1 MVSTIPG
8 TVTITKTS
16 TCRLCTAMCPIV
28 VTIEDGRAVAV
39 HGDREAPLFEGYTCP
54 KGRALP
60 EMHANPGRLLHS
72 LRRRPDGTHEP
83 VSSREAID
91 DIADRLRDVVD
102 RHGPSSVAIYIG
114 TSSSAYPAMGSM
126 AGALLTALGS
136 KMVFSAASIDQP
148 GTRIADA
155 FHGLWLGGRTPFDQ
169 VDAFLFAGTNP
180 VISKQFLAENPARR
194 LARAVERG
202 TKVVVIDP
210 RRTETARWAAVH
222 LQVRPG
228 QDAVVMAG
236 IIHLILRDGLV
247 DHDFLRS
254 HVDGVESLRAAVAPF
269 TPDFVAL
276 QADVPV
282 DDLLEAARILGT
294 ARRGGAGGGT
304 GISMTSCTSVV
315 SYLLL
320 CLMSLRGWWAREGD
334 RIERPNVLMPPNLA
348 KAQAR
353 CPYRAVGFGHKMR
366 VRGLEQT
373 NGGLPTAALAD
384 EILLP
389 GEGQIRALLNVGGS
403 PMMAWPDQRR
413 THEALESL
421 ELLVTTDVE
430 YSPMARMA
438 DYVVATKMTLET
450 PSITQITEYIKYFHP
465 GYGFREPY
473 AQYTPALVDPPA
485 GADLI
490 EDWQLYYRLGQR
502 LGLSLNLV
510 NVFGRIGAHMEA
522 PIEVIPLDMENEPT
536 TDDLYEMMCRGS
548 HVPLEE
554 VKRHPHGRVFEE
566 LLDLRVG
573 PGDAECEDR
582 LDVGSADMLAELGEI
597 RERCDTVQ
605 PSSDRP
611 FLFVPRRE
619 NRVINSTGRTLPGLM
634 RGRRYNPA
642 FMHPD
647 DLASLGIKAGDL
659 VEVRSEYDAITSIAE
674 ADANLRPGV
683 VSMSHNFGGNPG
695 EDEDPRIDG
704 ANTNRL
710 LRTDVE
716 YDRYTGIPRMGALPV
731 GVVPVGTVAHA

>member
-1 MVSTIPG
+1 M
-8 TVTITKTS
+8 TITKTS

-28 VTIEDGRAVAV
+28 VTIESGRAVEV

-60 EMHANPGRLLHS
+60 EMHANPKRLLHS
-72 LRRRPDGTHEP
+72 LRRRPDGSHERI
-83 VSSREAID
+83 SSED
-91 DIADRLRDVVD
+91 VVTEIADRLRDVVD
-102 RHGPSSVAIYIG
+102 RHGPNAVAIYIG
-114 TSSSAYPAMGSM
+114 TSSAAYPAMGSI
-126 AGALLTALGS
+126 ASALVTALGS
-136 KMVFSAASIDQP
+136 KMIFSAASIDQP
-148 GTRIADA
+148 GTRIADG
-155 FHGLWLGGRTPFDQ
+155 FHGLWLGGRIPFDEA
-169 VDAFLFAGTNP
+169 DAFLFAGTNP
-180 VISKQFLAENPARR
+180 VISKQFLAENPAKR

-202 TKVVVIDP
+202 TKIVVIDP
-210 RRTETARWAAVH
+210 RRTETARWAHVH
-222 LQVRPG
+222 LQARPG

-236 IIHLILRDGLV
+236 LLHLILRDGLV
-247 DHDFLRS
+247 DQAFIGQ

-269 TPDFVAL
+269 TPEFVAR
-276 QADVPV
+276 QADVPIE
-282 DDLLEAARILGT
+282 DLLEAARTLGT

-334 RIERPNVLMPPNLA
+334 RIERPNVLMPPNQA

-353 CPYRAVGFGHKMR
+353 GPYRAFGFGKKMR
-366 VRGLEQT
+366 VRGLGQT

-389 GEGQIRALLNVGGS
+389 GDGQIRALFNVGGS

-413 THEALESL
+413 TREALESL

-430 YSPMARMA
+430 YSATARLA
-438 DYVVATKMTLET
+438 DYVVATKMTFET
-450 PSITQITEYIKYFHP
+450 PSMTQTTEIIKYFHP
-465 GYGFREPY
+465 GYGFRSPY
-473 AQYTPALVDPPA
+473 AQYTPALLDPPA

-490 EDWQLYYRLGQR
+490 EDWQLYYRVAQQ
-502 LGLSLNLV
+502 LGLSLNVV
-510 NVFGRIGAHMEA
+510 NVFGKIGAHLEA
-522 PIEVIPLDMENEPT
+522 PIDVIPLDMVNEPT
-536 TDDLYEMMCRGS
+536 TDDLYQIMCRGS

-554 VKRHPHGRVFEE
+554 VKRHAHGHVFEE
-566 LLDLRVG
+566 LLDLRIAPAD
-573 PGDAECEDR
+573 PGCEDR
-582 LDVGSADMLAELGEI
+582 LDVGNAEMLAELGEI
-597 RERCDTVQ
+597 RERCITAAPHD
-605 PSSDRP
+605 DHP

-634 RGRRYNPA
+634 RGRSYNPA

-647 DLASLGIKAGDL
+647 DLARLDISPGDT
-659 VEVRSEYDAITSIAE
+659 VEIRSEHDVIASIAA
-674 ADANLRPGV
+674 ADPYLRPGV

-695 EDEDPRIDG
+695 DDEDPRVDG

-731 GVVPVGTVAHA
+731 AVSRLDHSLM

>member
-1 MVSTIPG
+1 M
-8 TVTITKTS
+8 TITKTS

-28 VTIEDGRAVAV
+28 VTIEKGRPVEV

-60 EMHANPGRLLHS
+60 EMHANPRRLLHS
-72 LRRRPDGTHEP
+72 LRRRADGSHERI
-83 VSSREAID
+83 SSED
-91 DIADRLRDVVD
+91 VVDEIADRLRDVID
-102 RHGPSSVAIYIG
+102 RHGPNSVAIYIG
-114 TSSSAYPAMGSM
+114 TSSSAYPAMGSI
-126 AGALLTALGS
+126 AAALLTALGS
-136 KMVFSAASIDQP
+136 KMIFSAASIDQP

-155 FHGLWLGGRTPFDQ
+155 FHGLWLGGRTPFDE

-180 VISKQFLAENPARR
+180 VISKQFLAENPSKR

-202 TKVVVIDP
+202 TKVIVIDP
-210 RRTETARWAAVH
+210 RRTETARWSHVH
-222 LQVRPG
+222 LQARPG

-236 IIHLILRDGLV
+236 ILHVILRDGLV
-247 DHDFLRS
+247 DEDFLRD
-254 HVDGVESLRAAVAPF
+254 HVRGVESLRAAVSPF
-269 TPDFVAL
+269 TPEFVAR
-276 QADVPV
+276 QADIPI
-282 DDLLEAARILGT
+282 DDLLEAARTLGT

-334 RIERPNVLMPPNLA
+334 RVERPNVLMPPNRA

-353 CPYRAVGFGHKMR
+353 GPYRALGFGHKMR

-413 THEALESL
+413 TSEAMQSL

-465 GYGFREPY
+465 GYGFRAPY

-502 LGLSLNLV
+502 LGLSLNMV
-510 NVFGRIGAHMEA
+510 NVFGRIGAHLEA

-536 TDDLYEMMCRGS
+536 TDDLYEIMCRGS
-548 HVPLEE
+548 HVSLEE
-554 VKRHPHGRVFEE
+554 VKRHPHGHVFEE
-566 LLDLRVG
+566 LVDLRVE
-573 PGDAECEDR
+573 PGDPDCEDR
-582 LDVGSADMLAELGEI
+582 LDVGNADMLAELGEI
-597 RERCDTVQ
+597 RDRSQTVQ
-605 PSSDRP
+605 LTDERP
-611 FLFVPRRE
+611 FLFTPRRE

-634 RGRRYNPA
+634 RGRSYNPA
-642 FMHPD
+642 FMHPG
-647 DLASLGIKAGDL
+647 DLARLGIAAGDA
-659 VEVRSEYDAITSIAE
+659 VEVRSEYDAIITIAE
-674 ADANLRPGV
+674 EDRNLRPGV

-695 EDEDPRIDG
+695 EDENPRVDG

-731 GVVPVGTVAHA
+731 SVVPASVPAPAF